1 MIKILNILNKIL
13 SKLIDYNNK
22 LLNFFNNDYKFNITS
37 ISYNDSGRFLVFIL
51 QNNNLY
57 EHNDV
62 IKSIYNTLMNNEKFI
77 SFGNKKVII
86 TSALIDGSEFNY
98 HQNVLLSNNT
108 TYLRY
113 YNSVID
119 SVNKYFDE
127 GYPVDVIPAF
137 KIRVWNV
144 DNLANRNIKI
154 TRNTISNN
162 KMDIFTSA

>member
-57 EHNDV
+57 EHNDA

-137 KIRVWNV
+137 KIRV
-144 DNLANRNIKI
+144 
-154 TRNTISNN
+154 
-162 KMDIFTSA
+162 